1 MSLIIAIPVGLLCLY
16 LSWLCIGKNS
26 RTSLVLLLVGC
37 AALGGS
43 FLIILVS
50 WLLWPELTSTLP

>member
-1 MSLIIAIPVGLLCLY
+1 MSLLVAIPVGLLCLY

-37 AALGGS
+37 GALGGS
-43 FLIILVS
+43 ALIILIS
-50 WLLWPELTSTLP
+50 WLFWPELTSTLP

>member
-43 FLIILVS
+43 FLIILIS
-50 WLLWPELTSTLP
+50 CLLWPELTSTMP

>member
-1 MSLIIAIPVGLLCLY
+1 MSLLVAIPVGLLCLY

-43 FLIILVS
+43 FLIILIS
-50 WLLWPELTSTLP
+50 CLLWPELTSTMP